1 MSREFN
7 FSELNFWVFKPRL
20 TSTNYLFQF
29 EIDPVV
35 EYLLLNLQLCG
46 IWGTSDMNITNT
58 INMSQ
63 SEYIF
68 HL

>member
-20 TSTNYLFQF
+20 TSTNYLFHI

-35 EYLLLNLQLCG
+35 EDLLLNLQLCG
-46 IWGTSDMNITNT
+46 IWGTSNMNITP
-58 INMSQ
+58 
-63 SEYIF
+63 
-68 HL
+68 